1 MRGAGCIQRAYRTL
15 AAALQ
20 PGAGLLSE
28 RRGRCGHSAC
38 VCRLLLAGG
47 TLIGELRG
55 LIHETELIFGNV
67 GMQMKPVLKCLGIAA
82 ASKFASD
89 LCRDASQTALASALE
104 YTGGLCAAAAALPAV
119 LNVMKMI
126 GGML

>member
-1 MRGAGCIQRAYRTL
+1 MELLLKCAALAVFSALTGLLLRRFNPELAFCLST
-15 AAALQ
+15 AAA
-20 PGAGLLSE
+20 A
-28 RRGRCGHSAC
+28 
-38 VCRLLLAGG
+38 VILLAGG

-89 LCRDASQTALASALE
+89 LCRDASQTALDSALE

>member
-1 MRGAGCIQRAYRTL
+1 MELLLKCAALAVFSALTGLLLRRFNPELAFCLST
-15 AAALQ
+15 AAA
-20 PGAGLLSE
+20 A
-28 RRGRCGHSAC
+28 
-38 VCRLLLAGG
+38 VILLAGG

-82 ASKFASD
+82 ASKFAS
-89 LCRDASQTALASALE
+89 SALE